1 MATDYFTSGDASQL
15 SLEKLRSLTNIE
27 EIQECLRIL
36 DLEENQVDVDLDILL
51 ERRGQLEAELDKLE
65 ALRPQ
70 LGALSL
76 QATNLL
82 SIINGTSNVAERI
95 SAQVRQLDLEQSRV
109 QETIEEV
116 ENVQELKLC
125 INGMHSAMQMRDYEA
140 AANYV
145 HRASELDPRILN
157 GEFAENAVP
166 SSEYPDVP
174 TKTLSDAKASLFS
187 VFSKEFDAAVQ
198 NRDENNISRF
208 FRLFPLIAI
217 KPNFYA
223 DALTKLFENIAVII
237 DQHHPV
243 VETHYGAGKMIR
255 VLERL
260 QEECDKQ
267 SRIILNTF
275 GDEKQL
281 MRKVADIRSY
291 NNTPRRMIIT
301 PHRTGGQSRDSL
313 SVQPRDIENMPDT
326 REIDAVLTELAM
338 ISQRAHL
345 YFRFM
350 ESRIKSEAEA
360 MKINGVDVSLEKST
374 DDYNPNSF
382 LSNSGLM
389 KQIKHLINDYFLV
402 EEYFLRRALEQ
413 AVEIDKIEEGNST
426 SSCVDDVFYIL
437 KRSAFRAVSTSN
449 VDCIVTMVN
458 IINQCL
464 ETEFIKVH
472 QKRLILLNNLDV
484 SCDYIQR
491 LASELQD
498 DATRTLA
505 PLPEDHEDC
514 RKAQKSLSSLSDSAI
529 NKFKQ
534 ILQSGLEQLFKQLV
548 KPRIRPILQ
557 EAYKDIKYVLN
568 EDEYHD
574 QESNDNFAKRFVN
587 GFDSLLHIY
596 KMTLTE
602 NNYNQIMIHL
612 LDWLLFMWE
621 KTILATK
628 FNQLGALRFDK
639 DLRAVSNYFSSRM
652 QWSFRDKFTR
662 LNQISTLLNLESLS
676 EIYDYWGS
684 STKSSNPITW
694 RLTITEARKVLGL
707 RIEFKT
713 EDVAN
718 IKL

>member
-1 MATDYFTSGDASQL
+1 MATDYFFSGDASQL

-27 EIQECLRIL
+27 EIQDCLRIL

-76 QATNLL
+76 QATNLM

-125 INGMHSAMQMRDYEA
+125 INRMHSAMQIRDYEA
-140 AANYV
+140 AASYV
-145 HRASELDPRILN
+145 HRASALDPRILN

-166 SSEYPDVP
+166 TSEYPDVP
-174 TKTLSDAKASLFS
+174 TKMLSDAKTSLFS
-187 VFSKEFDAAVQ
+187 VFSKEFEAAVQ
-198 NRDENNISRF
+198 SRDENNISRF

-291 NNTPRRMIIT
+291 NNTPRRVIVP
-301 PHRTGGQSRDSL
+301 PHRTGGQSREITPGQS
-313 SVQPRDIENMPDT
+313 RDIENMPDT
-326 REIDAVLTELAM
+326 REIDALLTELAM

-350 ESRIKSEAEA
+350 ESRVKSEAEA
-360 MKINGVDVSLEKST
+360 MKINEVDVSLEKST
-374 DDYNPNSF
+374 DDYNPNNF
-382 LSNSGLM
+382 LNNSGLM
-389 KQIKHLINDYFLV
+389 KQIKHLISEYFFI

-413 AVEIDKIEEGNST
+413 AIEIDKVEEGNST

-458 IINQCL
+458 VVNQCL

-472 QKRLILLNNLDV
+472 QKRLVSAFTSNEAKDAKLSYMILLNNLDV

-491 LASELQD
+491 LASELQQD
-498 DATRTLA
+498 TIRTLA
-505 PLPEDHEDC
+505 PLPEDHENC
-514 RKAQKSLSSLSDSAI
+514 RKAQKSLSSLSESST

-596 KMTLTE
+596 K
-602 NNYNQIMIHL
+602 
-612 LDWLLFMWE
+612 
-621 KTILATK
+621 
-628 FNQLGALRFDK
+628 LGALRFDK
-639 DLRAVSNYFSSRM
+639 DLRAKV
-652 QWSFRDKFTR
+652 Q
-662 LNQISTLLNLESLS
+662 LL
-676 EIYDYWGS
+676 EIHDYWGS
-684 STKSSNPITW
+684 STKSGNPITW

-707 RIEFKT
+707 RIEFKAG
-713 EDVAN
+713 DVAN